1 MSDADD
7 QMGGTGGE
15 RGPGPAA
22 GSPPAEAPT
31 TNAPREGRGSTPE
44 EGHPRREG
52 PGEGDGAGE
61 ESTED
66 SFPASDPP
74 GNY

>member
-1 MSDADD
+1 MSDADN

-15 RGPGPAA
+15 TGPDPDKVQPGKDNAA
-22 GSPPAEAPT
+22 PVDADKK
-31 TNAPREGRGSTPE
+31 EGRG
-44 EGHPRREG
+44 RK
-52 PGEGDGAGE
+52 DKADQ
-61 ESTED
+61 ESED

>member
-15 RGPGPAA
+15 TGVPPEKMVPGRDHAA
-22 GSPPAEAPT
+22 PGEVDSSAPDSD
-31 TNAPREGRGSTPE
+31 REGQ
-44 EGHPRREG
+44 HPANDKE
-52 PGEGDGAGE
+52 
-61 ESTED
+61 TED
-66 SFPASDPP
+66 SEASFPASDPP